1 MNVLFGIL
9 MNFFATQ
16 FSKLFMHFAFK
27 SAITVAFIGL
37 VVAAIYAYVKA
48 YSAIVNGIGQ
58 TVPEIVNGVWGW
70 VMPSNVNACI
80 FAIFSTVLLRFFTRQ
95 YLLLMNKRFL
105 AAISN

>member
-1 MNVLFGIL
+1 MSVLFGVL

-16 FSKLFMHFAFK
+16 FSKLFLHAAFK
-27 SAITVAFIGL
+27 ISITTAFIGL
-37 VVAAIYAYVKA
+37 IVAAIYAYVKA

-70 VMPSNVNACI
+70 VMPTNINACI
-80 FAIFSTVLLRFFTRQ
+80 FAIFSTVMLRFITHQ
-95 YLLLMNKRFL
+95 YLLLMNARFR

>member
-1 MNVLFGIL
+1 MSVLFGIL
-9 MNFFATQ
+9 MNFLATQ
-16 FSKLFMHFAFK
+16 FSKLFLHASFK
-27 SAITVAFIGL
+27 IAITLAFIGL
-37 VVAAIYAYVKA
+37 IVAAIYAYVKA
-48 YSAIVNGIGQ
+48 YSALVNGIGQ

-80 FAIFSTVLLRFFTRQ
+80 FAIFSSVMLRFITKQ